1 MDAAYGTFS
10 ARNYD
15 IAVAKVVDDRSY
27 HPIREFFESL
37 PEWDGIE
44 RVDTLLIDYLGAEDS
59 PYVRAVTRKEL
70 CAAYVRVHKPGV
82 KFDTM
87 IVLNGDQGIGKSTLI
102 AKLGGEWYSDSLNLS
117 DMNDKTAAEKLQGYW
132 IMEIG
137 ELAGMKKADLD
148 KVKAFISRQDDKYRA
163 SFGRRVT
170 PHPRQCVF
178 FGTTNSQNG
187 YLRDITGNRRYW
199 NVKVPGNGKRKPWEL
214 DEDTVKQIWA
224 ETVVYAKAG
233 EKLYLPP
240 ELEDYAKEEQR
251 AAMERDDREGL
262 VQEYLDMMLPDN
274 WDSMDVYKRRE
285 YVRDADDP
293 MRPIG
298 SVRRMEVS
306 NMEIWCECFGKP
318 KEDMKPSDSYALSA
332 IMERMDG
339 WSKTG
344 KARVLPIYGKQ
355 RIYRRDE

>member
-1 MDAAYGTFS
+1 M
-10 ARNYD
+10 
-15 IAVAKVVDDRSY
+15 
-27 HPIREFFESL
+27 
-37 PEWDGIE
+37 
-44 RVDTLLIDYLGAEDS
+44 
-59 PYVRAVTRKEL
+59 
-70 CAAYVRVHKPGV
+70 
-82 KFDTM
+82 
-87 IVLNGDQGIGKSTLI
+87 
-102 AKLGGEWYSDSLNLS
+102 
-117 DMNDKTAAEKLQGYW
+117 
-132 IMEIG
+132 
-137 ELAGMKKADLD
+137 
-148 KVKAFISRQDDKYRA
+148 
-163 SFGRRVT
+163 
-170 PHPRQCVF
+170 F

-199 NVKVPGNGKRKPWEL
+199 NVKVPGNGKHKPWEL

-224 ETVVYAKAG
+224 EAVVYAKAG

-293 MRPIG
+293 MRPIC

-318 KEDMKPSDSYALSA
+318 EEDMKPSDSYALSA

-355 RIYRRDE
+355 RIYRRGE